1 MLDTRHF
8 MNTNPDLR
16 TPEDALVFLNR
27 MLDAHE
33 DLIPMIKGIHL
44 NQSLSG
50 SYVREFQKHLPTPAE
65 DPNELATQAF
75 LHIFQVDQHRPFV
88 ADGVRELVRRIDPL
102 FVTLEYISQDRE
114 EHTRLL
120 REGVA
125 ALD

>member
-1 MLDTRHF
+1 MLDTGHF

-65 DPNELATQAF
+65 DPKKLATQAF